1 MIISIIEFVG
11 HFHPLLVH
19 LPIGIL
25 FISILFQFLSQ
36 REKYKSFRQA
46 IGLSLFIGMLSA
58 VASCITGYLLSNSG
72 EYDGQTVSQHQ
83 WLGIATAIISII
95 AYYFYKKEKIFLKW
109 IMLLMGVLIII
120 TGHLGGSLTHGSGY
134 LTKGLFGNDKTN
146 SATLT
151 KPIANAQEAVLYS
164 DIVQPILQ
172 SKCYSCHNENKQKG
186 KLRFDAPNYILKGG
200 EDGVILIAG
209 KADESEMIKRALL
222 SIDNESHMP
231 PREKPQLT
239 LQEIDILHWWISS
252 GADFIKKVKE
262 FPQNDKIKSTLLALQ
277 SPTKNEVI
285 ITASIPEK
293 HVNKATD
300 SALQKLKALG
310 VVIIPV
316 AKNNNYLSANFIT
329 ANFTAKDLQ
338 LLESIKEQL
347 IWLKVGNTKISDS
360 GLASISKLT
369 NLTKLYLE
377 NTVVTDI
384 GITHLKTLSQ
394 LQYLNIT
401 RTKVSANGILQLKDL
416 KNLQEIFLYK
426 SLVTSN
432 DFANLK
438 TMFPT
443 TTIDTGNY
451 KIEFLAA
458 DTMLVKPPLIKKKN

>member
-1 MIISIIEFVG
+1 MLLTITEFIS
-11 HFHPLLVH
+11 HFHPVLVH

-25 FISILFQFLSQ
+25 LISVCFQFLSQ
-36 REKYKSFRQA
+36 KEKYKSLNVA
-46 IGLSLFIGMLSA
+46 IGISLFLGMLSA
-58 VASCITGYLLSNSG
+58 ISSCITGYLLSNSG

-95 AYYFYKKEKIFLKW
+95 AYYFYKTENLFLKW
-109 IMLLMGVLIII
+109 IMLLMGILIII

-222 SIDNESHMP
+222 SVDNESHMP
-231 PREKPQLT
+231 PKEKPQLT

-252 GADFIKKVKE
+252 GADFTKKVKA

-285 ITASIPEK
+285 KTVSIPEK
-293 HVNKATD
+293 LVNKATD
-300 SALQKLKALG
+300 STLQKLKALG

-347 IWLKVGNTKISDS
+347 IWLKLGNTKISDS
-360 GLASISKLT
+360 GLAAISKLT
-369 NLTKLYLE
+369 NLTRLYLE
-377 NTVVTDI
+377 NTGVTDI
-384 GITHLKTLSQ
+384 GIAYLKTLSQ
-394 LQYLNIT
+394 LQYLNVT
-401 RTKVSANGILQLKDL
+401 RTKVSANGILQLNNL

-426 SLVTSN
+426 SAVTSS
-432 DFANLK
+432 DYVNLK
-438 TMFPT
+438 KIFPVP
-443 TTIDTGNY
+443 TIDTGNY
-451 KIEFLAA
+451 KIEFLAT
-458 DTMLVKPPLIKKKN
+458 DTMLVKPPPMVKK